1 MHRTSSSLRAEY
13 STGAAPRHHLRPSP
27 SHLPGFSLLELLVV
41 LLIIGVTAAMVTLAV
56 GTAGTGRLLEN
67 EARRLGGLVRVSC
80 EESVLQGTAMAIGF
94 GLHGAAYGF
103 LRQEGEQW
111 LPRRGDRNR
120 VRSLPE
126 GFGVSLEVE
135 GDPVKLDEKGAGR
148 PHLICLPS
156 GEIVPFRVTLTA
168 PGTSG
173 EWLVTGE
180 WDGDVTV
187 EQHDGA

>member
-1 MHRTSSSLRAEY
+1 MESFSPRVGRNRVSFRVSRSSA
-13 STGAAPRHHLRPSP
+13 
-27 SHLPGFSLLELLVV
+27 FSLLELLVV
-41 LLIIGVTAAMVTLAV
+41 LLIIGITAAMATLAV
-56 GTAGTGRLLEN
+56 GTAGSGRVLEN
-67 EARRLGGLVRVSC
+67 EARRLAGLVKVSC

-94 GLHGAAYGF
+94 GPHGAAYGF

-126 GFGVSLEVE
+126 GFSVSLEVE
-135 GDPVKLDEKGAGR
+135 GDPVKLDERGAGR

-156 GEIVPFRVTLTA
+156 GEIVPFRVTLGA
-168 PGTSG
+168 PGTD
-173 EWLVTGE
+173 EAWRVTGE

-187 EQHDGA
+187 ERHDGA